1 MVLDLRL
8 SGGGGQASDSG
19 EGQDDRDD
27 NDDEEDVKVRN
38 DPAINI
44 RILMRYNGWLSG
56 SSTAEEFCICNPDWQ
71 FGCIAIFSVD
81 QCKMSRGLGTPSP
94 MSPFCSGI
102 WVKGSLFAHEFGHA
116 LGRATHDSEVGWS
129 IECDLA
135 PNIF

>member
-1 MVLDLRL
+1 M
-8 SGGGGQASDSG
+8 
-19 EGQDDRDD
+19 
-27 NDDEEDVKVRN
+27 RN

-81 QCKMSRGLGTPSP
+81 QCKMSRGLGSPSSP
-94 MSPFCSGI
+94 MSTFCSGI

-135 PNIF
+135 PQHFLVPTTINFPHCQEFIWFEGFSL